1 MATVVLPAQVLR
13 EIEELPTPIV
23 ARIRKLVERL
33 KRWPDVSG
41 VKQLKGA
48 LAGSYR
54 LRTGDYRLQ
63 FRVEQRR
70 KVARQTSHG
79 WKGNRGEK
87 RDRDL

>member
-1 MATVVLPAQVLR
+1 MPARVLR
-13 EIEELPTPIV
+13 ELEELPTPIV

-54 LRTGDYRLQ
+54 LRTVAIEGDDNGRYAAATQ
-63 FRVEQRR
+63 AAEF
-70 KVARQTSHG
+70 H
-79 WKGNRGEK
+79 
-87 RDRDL
+87 